1 MTLPFNLLHTTYDVL
16 DLYGIIFFN
25 ICKRNILNTLKINES
40 HAQLCLSDIIY
51 RKGSKLNRGIHL
63 MQFEKLTT
71 SNKISTEIVSAIKAK
86 LLDGTLKNG
95 DKLPTES
102 EMVEQLGVSRTPVR
116 EAIKILE
123 SIGVIQIKRGEGMF
137 ITNNPSH
144 FSLNPLIFSL
154 IMHSNNTQKLI
165 EFRQHFEILM
175 INIIRSNWS
184 EEKIKKIEKVYH
196 SQVQR
201 LKPELSPEELADI
214 DLEFHYAVLG
224 ATENAFVIE
233 IGKTIYELYKPK
245 MIASKQSNSIERTLN
260 THKAY
265 LDLLFQKDAAVSE
278 KQINDM
284 ILNNQE
290 WLKEE

>member
-1 MTLPFNLLHTTYDVL
+1 
-16 DLYGIIFFN
+16 
-25 ICKRNILNTLKINES
+25 
-40 HAQLCLSDIIY
+40 
-51 RKGSKLNRGIHL
+51 
-63 MQFEKLTT
+63 MQFVKLTN
-71 SNKISTEIVSAIKAK
+71 SDKISSEIVSIIKAK
-86 LLDGTLKNG
+86 LLDGSLKNG

-102 EMVEQLGVSRTPVR
+102 EMTEQLGVSRTPVR

-154 IMHSNNTQKLI
+154 IMHSNNTEKLI

-175 INIIRSNWS
+175 INIIRTKWS
-184 EEKIKKIEKVYH
+184 EEKIKKIEEVYL

-214 DLEFHYAVLG
+214 DLEFHYAVLE
-224 ATENAFVIE
+224 ATENDFIIE
-233 IGKTIYELYKPK
+233 IGKTIYELYRPK
-245 MIASKQSNSIERTLN
+245 MIASKQSTSIERTLN
-260 THKAY
+260 THKAH
-265 LDLLFQKDAAVSE
+265 LELLIQKDADVNE
-278 KQINDM
+278 KKINDM

-290 WLKEE
+290 WLDGE

>member
-1 MTLPFNLLHTTYDVL
+1 MN
-16 DLYGIIFFN
+16 
-25 ICKRNILNTLKINES
+25 
-40 HAQLCLSDIIY
+40 
-51 RKGSKLNRGIHL
+51 
-63 MQFEKLTT
+63 FEKLTT
-71 SNKISTEIVSAIKAK
+71 SDKISTEIVAAIKAK

-175 INIIRSNWS
+175 INIIRTNWT
-184 EEKIKKIEKVYH
+184 EEKIKKIEEVYH
-196 SQVQR
+196 SQVRR

-214 DLEFHYAVLG
+214 DLEFHYAVLE

-265 LDLLFQKDAAVSE
+265 LDLLFRKDAAVSE
-278 KQINDM
+278 KQINHM
-284 ILNNQE
+284 ILNNQV
-290 WLKEE
+290 WLEEE

>member
-1 MTLPFNLLHTTYDVL
+1 
-16 DLYGIIFFN
+16 
-25 ICKRNILNTLKINES
+25 
-40 HAQLCLSDIIY
+40 
-51 RKGSKLNRGIHL
+51 
-63 MQFEKLTT
+63 MQFEKLTS
-71 SNKISTEIVSAIKAK
+71 SNKISSEIVSLIKTK
-86 LLDGTLKNG
+86 LLNGTLKIG

-123 SIGVIQIKRGEGMF
+123 SIGVIHIKRGEGMF

-175 INIIRSNWS
+175 INIIRTKCS
-184 EEKIKKIEKVYH
+184 EKNLKKIEEIYL
-196 SQVQR
+196 SQIER

-214 DLEFHYAVLG
+214 DLEFHYAVLE

-233 IGKTIYELYKPK
+233 IGKTIYELYRPK
-245 MIASKQSNSIERTLN
+245 MIASKQSSSIERTLN
-260 THKAY
+260 THKHY
-265 LDLLFQKDAAVSE
+265 LDLLYQKDGAVSE
-278 KQINDM
+278 EQINAM
-284 ILNNQE
+284 ILNNQV
-290 WLKEE
+290 WLEEE

>member
-1 MTLPFNLLHTTYDVL
+1 MH
-16 DLYGIIFFN
+16 
-25 ICKRNILNTLKINES
+25 
-40 HAQLCLSDIIY
+40 
-51 RKGSKLNRGIHL
+51 
-63 MQFEKLTT
+63 FEKLTT
-71 SNKISTEIVSAIKAK
+71 SDKISTEIVSNIKAK

-165 EFRQHFEILM
+165 ELRQHFEILM
-175 INIIRSNWS
+175 INIIRTKSS
-184 EEKIKKIEKVYH
+184 EEKIKKIAEVYH
-196 SQVQR
+196 SQAQR
-201 LKPELSPEELADI
+201 LKPELSSEKLADI
-214 DLEFHYAVLG
+214 DLEFHYAVLE
-224 ATENAFVIE
+224 ATENDLVIE

-245 MIASKQSNSIERTLN
+245 MIASKQSSSIERTLN

-265 LDLLFQKDAAVSE
+265 LDLLCQKDVAVSE
-278 KQINDM
+278 KQISEM
-284 ILNNQE
+284 ILNNKE
-290 WLKEE
+290 WLEEK